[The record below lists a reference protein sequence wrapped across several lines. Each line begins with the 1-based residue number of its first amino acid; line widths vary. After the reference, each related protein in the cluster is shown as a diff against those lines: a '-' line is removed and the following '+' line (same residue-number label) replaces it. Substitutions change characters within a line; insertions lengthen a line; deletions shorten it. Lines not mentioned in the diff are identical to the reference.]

1 MRRKYVRNINRR
13 GNSVR
18 QMTWEEIDK
27 DWSGLQKKHRMEIAQ
42 AVARYCVGHKT
53 SEVAARLGY
62 GDTWLRQ
69 QLDYAGIAAAVGG
82 GSELRTPPLVA
93 SGKRETASDRD
104 GIDRAASRVI
114 KDFAPSIQVR
124 VSDDGKGNQSIA
136 AVEGKDAAEFQPYLD
151 HYIQQGHEPAAAT
164 RLAKAEWAAEAAVEA
179 GVIKEDVNKRNEKVN
194 RIMFPDE
201 PKETFEI
208 DLKMHMARVRAAA
221 RFLDEAKMQFLRRK
235 STCEV
240 VELAN
245 EAWSEQV
252 DRVLSLHHNH
262 H

>member
-13 GNSVR
+13 GKSVR

-53 SEVAARLGY
+53 SEVATRLGY
-62 GDTWLRQ
+62 SEDWLRQ
-69 QLDYAGIAAAVGG
+69 QLDYAGIAAAVG
-82 GSELRTPPLVA
+82 SKLSTLPIVA
-93 SGKRETASDRD
+93 SGKRESASDRN
-104 GIDRAASRVI
+104 GIDRAAGRLI
-114 KDFAPSIQVR
+114 KEFAPQVNVQITSDSNKDRPIIQSV
-124 VSDDGKGNQSIA
+124 Q
-136 AVEGKDAAEFQPYLD
+136 GKDAAEFQPYLD